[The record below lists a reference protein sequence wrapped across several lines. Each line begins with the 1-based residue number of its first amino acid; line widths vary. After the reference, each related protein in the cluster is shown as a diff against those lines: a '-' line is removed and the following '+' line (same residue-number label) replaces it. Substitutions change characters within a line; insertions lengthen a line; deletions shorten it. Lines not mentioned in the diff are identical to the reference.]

1 MVTAAM
7 TNAGPE
13 YSGAKDYSAARRFMV
28 DGQIRTNKVTDE
40 RLIEALADLPREKF
54 ARGAAQ
60 ARAYIDDDLPLG
72 GGRYMMEPM
81 VLARLMQTVQ
91 VQDGDRVLVVGANT
105 GYGAALAARMGGVVT
120 ALESDAGLADAAR
133 TTLAGLSLPVAVVTG
148 ALGEGYSAS
157 GPYKAIIIEGA
168 VEEIPTRL
176 IQQLSEG
183 GRLVTVLRDGQGG
196 VGRAVLLTRTGGG
209 NAGDA
214 VAAQRVLFDAN
225 TAMLPGFERARNFA
239 F

>member
-1 MVTAAM
+1 MVTAATM
-7 TNAGPE
+7 NAGTGQGGG
-13 YSGAKDYSAARRFMV
+13 SKDYAAARRFMV

-81 VLARLMQTVQ
+81 VLARLVQTAHL
-91 VQDGDRVLVVGANT
+91 QDGDKVLVVGANT

-120 ALESDAGLADAAR
+120 ALESDAALAEGARAA
-133 TTLAGLSLPVAVVTG
+133 LAGLSLPVQVVVG
-148 ALGEGYSAS
+148 ALGEGHSAS
-157 GPYKAIIIEGA
+157 GPFKVIIVEGA
-168 VEEIPTRL
+168 VEEIPSRL
-176 IQQLSEG
+176 IQQLAEG
-183 GRLVTVLRDGQGG
+183 GRLVTVLRDVEGG
-196 VGRAVLLTRTGGG
+196 VGRAVLLTR
-209 NAGDA
+209 AGSGDT

-225 TAMLPGFERARNFA
+225 TAMLPGFERARTFA

>member
-1 MVTAAM
+1 MVTAVT
-7 TNAGPE
+7 TN
-13 YSGAKDYSAARRFMV
+13 GATGQGGAHKDFTAARRFMV

-81 VLARLMQTVQ
+81 VLARLVQTVH
-91 VQDGDRVLVVGANT
+91 VQDGDRILVVGANT

-120 ALESDAGLADAAR
+120 ALESDAGLAETAR
-133 TTLAGLSLPVAVVTG
+133 VTLASLSLPVQVVVG
-148 ALGEGYSAS
+148 ALGEGHSAS
-157 GPYKAIIIEGA
+157 GPFKAIIIEGA
-168 VEEIPTRL
+168 VEEIPARL
-176 IQQLSEG
+176 IQQLGEG
-183 GRLVTVLRDGQGG
+183 GKLVTVLREGG
-196 VGRAVLLTRTGGG
+196 VGRAVLLTR
-209 NAGDA
+209 AGLGDTT
-214 VAAQRVLFDAN
+214 AAQRVLFDAN
-225 TAMLPGFERARNFA
+225 TAILPGFERARTFA